1 MQLFPKKKRTKN
13 IEVKMTVKKNEAA
26 TFIQRIL
33 VLELFLSDQLTRNI
47 LTNDKCQ
54 TTMYLNQTT
63 RDLDKKVILEL
74 VDGLIHDGQWTFG
87 KMFSVV
93 TEKRINTVTVL
104 YYVYFICN
112 NLTHG

>member
-1 MQLFPKKKRTKN
+1 
-13 IEVKMTVKKNEAA
+13 
-26 TFIQRIL
+26 
-33 VLELFLSDQLTRNI
+33 
-47 LTNDKCQ
+47 
-54 TTMYLNQTT
+54 MYLNQTT

-104 YYVYFICN
+104 Y
-112 NLTHG
+112 